1 MSFMIDHNV
10 LLAFFTTSVIL
21 ALSPGPDNLF
31 VMAQS
36 AQNGRT
42 AGLFVTLGL
51 ATGLIGHT
59 AAVAFGLAAIV
70 HASAIAFTILK
81 FMGAAYLIY
90 LAWQALR
97 AAASNG
103 QQEPV
108 QPLSSGHLYRRGI
121 VMNLT
126 NPKVSL
132 FFMAFLPQ
140 FADPRHGS
148 MMVQFFLLGAVF
160 IAATILVF
168 SAISFL
174 AGGFG
179 DKFRNSPFAQKVV
192 NRIAAAVFIGL
203 AIKLAISER

>member
-1 MSFMIDHNV
+1 MIDSNV
-10 LLAFFTTSVIL
+10 FLAFFTTSVIL

-59 AAVAFGLAAIV
+59 VAVAFGLAAIV
-70 HASAIAFTILK
+70 HSSAMAFTLLK
-81 FMGAAYLIY
+81 FMGAAYLLY
-90 LAWQALR
+90 LALQALR
-97 AAASNG
+97 AAASTG
-103 QQEPV
+103 QQEHV
-108 QPLSSGHLYRRGI
+108 QPLSRGNLYRRGI

-160 IAATILVF
+160 IIATILVF
-168 SAISFL
+168 TIISFL

-179 DKFRNSPFAQKVV
+179 DKFRNSSIAQKAV
-192 NRIAAAVFIGL
+192 NRIAATVFIGL

>member
-1 MSFMIDHNV
+1 MIDSNV
-10 LLAFFTTSVIL
+10 LLVFFTTSVIL

-31 VMAQS
+31 VLAQS

-51 ATGLIGHT
+51 ATGLVAHT
-59 AAVAFGLAAIV
+59 VAVAFGLAAIV
-70 HASAIAFTILK
+70 HASAIAFTVLK
-81 FMGAAYLIY
+81 FIGAVYLLY

-97 AAASNG
+97 AAASTGEQN
-103 QQEPV
+103 PV
-108 QPLSSGHLYRRGI
+108 KALSRGNLYRRGI

-126 NPKVSL
+126 NPKGSL

-140 FADPRHGS
+140 FADPSHGS
-148 MMVQFFLLGAVF
+148 MTVQFFLLGAVF
-160 IAATILVF
+160 IMATLLVF
-168 SAISFL
+168 SAVSFL

-179 DKFRNSPFAQKVV
+179 DKFRNSALAQKAV
-192 NRIAAAVFIGL
+192 NRIAAAVFIAL

>member
-1 MSFMIDHNV
+1 MIDSNV
-10 LLAFFTTSVIL
+10 LLVFFTTSVIL

-31 VMAQS
+31 VLAQS

-51 ATGLIGHT
+51 ATGLVAHT
-59 AAVAFGLAAIV
+59 VAVAFGLAAIV
-70 HASAIAFTILK
+70 HASAIAFTVLK
-81 FMGAAYLIY
+81 FIGAAYLLY

-97 AAASNG
+97 AAASTGEQN
-103 QQEPV
+103 PV
-108 QPLSSGHLYRRGI
+108 KALSRGNLYRRGI

-140 FADPRHGS
+140 FADPSHGS
-148 MMVQFFLLGAVF
+148 MTVQFFLLGAVF
-160 IAATILVF
+160 ITATLLVF
-168 SAISFL
+168 SAVSFL

-179 DKFRNSPFAQKVV
+179 DKFRNSALAQKAV
-192 NRIAAAVFIGL
+192 NRIAAAVFIAL

>member
-1 MSFMIDHNV
+1 
-10 LLAFFTTSVIL
+10 
-21 ALSPGPDNLF
+21 
-31 VMAQS
+31 MAQS
-36 AQNGRT
+36 AQNGRR
-42 AGLFVTLGL
+42 AGLFVTFGL

-59 AAVAFGLAAIV
+59 VAVAFGLAAIV
-70 HASAIAFTILK
+70 HSSALAFTILTGI
-81 FMGAAYLIY
+81 GAAYLLY

-97 AAASNG
+97 ATATV

-108 QPLSSGHLYRRGI
+108 PALSMGNLYRRGI

-140 FADPRHGS
+140 FADPHHGS

-160 IAATILVF
+160 ITATIFVF
-168 SAISFL
+168 GFISFL

-179 DKFRNSPFAQKVV
+179 EKFRNSAFAQKAV
-192 NRIAAAVFIGL
+192 NRIAATVFIGL
-203 AIKLAISER
+203 AIKLALSER

>member
-1 MSFMIDHNV
+1 MIDSNV

-21 ALSPGPDNLF
+21 ALFPGPDNLF

-36 AQNGRT
+36 AQNGRR
-42 AGLFVTLGL
+42 AGLFVTFGL

-59 AAVAFGLAAIV
+59 VAVAFGLAAIV
-70 HASAIAFTILK
+70 HSSALAFTILK
-81 FMGAAYLIY
+81 GIGAAYLLY
-90 LAWQALR
+90 LAWQALH
-97 AAASNG
+97 AAASTG
-103 QQEPV
+103 LQEPV
-108 QPLSSGHLYRRGI
+108 KALSMGNLYRRGI

-160 IAATILVF
+160 ITATIFVF
-168 SAISFL
+168 GFISFL

-179 DKFRNSPFAQKVV
+179 EKFRNSAFAQKAV
-192 NRIAAAVFIGL
+192 NRIAATVFIGL
-203 AIKLAISER
+203 AIKLALSER

>member
-1 MSFMIDHNV
+1 MIDHNV
-10 LLAFFTTSVIL
+10 LLTFFSASVIL

-31 VMAQS
+31 VLAQS

-42 AGLFVTLGL
+42 AGWFVTLGL

-59 AAVAFGLAAIV
+59 VAVAFGLAAIV

-97 AAASNG
+97 AAASTG

-108 QPLSSGHLYRRGI
+108 QLLSRGNLYRRGI

-179 DKFRNSPFAQKVV
+179 DKFRNSPFAQKAV

>member
-1 MSFMIDHNV
+1 MIDSNV
-10 LLAFFTTSVIL
+10 LLVFFTTSVIL

-31 VMAQS
+31 VLAQS

-51 ATGLIGHT
+51 ATGLVAHT
-59 AAVAFGLAAIV
+59 VAVAFGLAAIV
-70 HASAIAFTILK
+70 HASAIAFTVLK
-81 FMGAAYLIY
+81 FIGAVYLLY

-97 AAASNG
+97 AAASTGEQN
-103 QQEPV
+103 PV
-108 QPLSSGHLYRRGI
+108 KALSRGNLYRRGI

-140 FADPRHGS
+140 FADPSHGS
-148 MMVQFFLLGAVF
+148 MTVQFFLLGAVF
-160 IAATILVF
+160 IMATLLVF
-168 SAISFL
+168 SAVSFL

-179 DKFRNSPFAQKVV
+179 DKFRNSALAQKAV
-192 NRIAAAVFIGL
+192 NRIAAAVFIAL

>member
-1 MSFMIDHNV
+1 MIDSNV

-59 AAVAFGLAAIV
+59 VAVAFGLAAIV

-81 FMGAAYLIY
+81 AMGAAYLLY

-97 AAASNG
+97 AAASTV
-103 QQEPV
+103 QQEPA
-108 QPLSSGHLYRRGI
+108 QALSRGNLYGRGI

-140 FADPRHGS
+140 FADPRQGS
-148 MMVQFFLLGAVF
+148 LMQQFFQLGAVF
-160 IAATILVF
+160 ILATILVF
-168 SAISFL
+168 GIITLL

-179 DKFRNSPFAQKVV
+179 DRFRNSAFAQKAV
-192 NRIAAAVFIGL
+192 NRIAATVFMGL
-203 AIKLAISER
+203 AIKLALSER